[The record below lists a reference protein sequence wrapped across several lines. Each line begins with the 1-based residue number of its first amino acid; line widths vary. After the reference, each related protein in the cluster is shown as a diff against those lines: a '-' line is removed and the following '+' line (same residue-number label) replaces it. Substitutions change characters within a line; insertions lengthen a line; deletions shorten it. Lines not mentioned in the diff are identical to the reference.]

1 VSGGRPAT
9 LRRALGLLLCLLC
22 IGGAAH
28 ADEQALL
35 LDGPE
40 YPIAATLGLP
50 ESTPAPAVLLLHGT
64 ASHRDEVGNLYVRLA
79 ARLATQG
86 IASLRI
92 DFAGAGDSPVD
103 HRRYTLHGAVRDAQT
118 ALAYLRAHPAI
129 DARHLAL
136 LGFSQGGLVAQL
148 TALETDATIAAL
160 ATWSTVASDGEGA
173 FRGFFDRHYSEAR
186 RKGAAEVRFPWRQEP
201 LAFDLAWFEQVR
213 AQRSLSR
220 MPGFSGP
227 VLAVAGLADSTVPFT
242 QSVDL
247 VATSAH
253 PRSRAVLL
261 AGADHIFNVL
271 DDEPARAA
279 SADTL
284 LAVTSAWLRA
294 QLAP

>member
-1 VSGGRPAT
+1 
-9 LRRALGLLLCLLC
+9 
-22 IGGAAH
+22 
-28 ADEQALL
+28 
-35 LDGPE
+35 
-40 YPIAATLGLP
+40 
-50 ESTPAPAVLLLHGT
+50 
-64 ASHRDEVGNLYVRLA
+64 
-79 ARLATQG
+79 
-86 IASLRI
+86 
-92 DFAGAGDSPVD
+92 
-103 HRRYTLHGAVRDAQT
+103 
-118 ALAYLRAHPAI
+118 
-129 DARHLAL
+129 
-136 LGFSQGGLVAQL
+136 
-148 TALETDATIAAL
+148 
-160 ATWSTVASDGEGA
+160 
-173 FRGFFDRHYSEAR
+173 
-186 RKGAAEVRFPWRQEP
+186 VRFPWRQEP

-227 VLAVAGLADSTVPFT
+227 VLAVAGLADSTVPYT

-271 DDEPARAA
+271 DDEPAHAA